1 MKNLYNKL
9 FTMTI
14 ALILASCSSNTEEA
28 VVNEAVSESIPE
40 ESNNETAADNLF
52 YQVPTPN
59 ELFAVLKNSNVAYN
73 RENLSDVSNASN
85 YLTKASKA
93 LNFGVYTADL
103 AYVTSLGQMDDAS
116 KFFET
121 VRSLSKDLEIE
132 NAVDEV
138 IMKRLQSNLENSN
151 ADSLFYLSNET
162 YYNAYSY
169 LEENDRR
176 DVLGMIVVGGWIEGL
191 NIILNLEPYS
201 EGSEVCQRIAD
212 QKLTLENLLIFT
224 STIENDQLAE
234 IVGELSGIEEIFN
247 YVSDDVDETESSE
260 STEEFTSSE
269 SADGVMIFGGGES
282 NSINEK
288 QFNELK
294 SIVLDLRTSIIEGS

>member
-9 FTMTI
+9 FTITI
-14 ALILASCSSNTEEA
+14 ALILASCSSNTEED
-28 VVNEAVSESIPE
+28 VVNEPASESIQE
-40 ESNNETAADNLF
+40 DSNNETAADNLF

-138 IMKRLQSNLENSN
+138 IMKRLQSNLESSN

-260 STEEFTSSE
+260 STEFTSSE

>member
-1 MKNLYNKL
+1 
-9 FTMTI
+9 
-14 ALILASCSSNTEEA
+14 
-28 VVNEAVSESIPE
+28 
-40 ESNNETAADNLF
+40 
-52 YQVPTPN
+52 
-59 ELFAVLKNSNVAYN
+59 
-73 RENLSDVSNASN
+73 
-85 YLTKASKA
+85 
-93 LNFGVYTADL
+93 
-103 AYVTSLGQMDDAS
+103 MDDAS

-260 STEEFTSSE
+260 STEFTSSE

>member
-1 MKNLYNKL
+1 MKILYTHFL
-9 FTMTI
+9 ITI
-14 ALILASCSSNTEEA
+14 FAFSITSCSNS
-28 VVNEAVSESIPE
+28 NEAEVPASEEVLEQIEE
-40 ESNNETAADNLF
+40 ESTSEVVEDHMF

-59 ELFAVLKNSNVAYN
+59 ELFAVLKNAEVAYN
-73 RENLSDVSNASN
+73 RENLNDISNVN
-85 YLTKASKA
+85 KYETKASKA

-103 AYVTSLGQMDDAS
+103 AYITSLGQMDDAS

-121 VRSLSKDLEIE
+121 IRNLSKDLEIE

-138 IMKRLQSNLENSN
+138 ILKRLQSNLENSN

-176 DVLGMIVVGGWIEGL
+176 DVLAMIVVGGWIEGL

-212 QKLTLENLLIFT
+212 QKLTLENLMIFT
-224 STIENDQLAE
+224 STIENDQLSE
-234 IVGELSGIEEIFN
+234 IVGELSAIEEVFKSEN
-247 YVSDDVDETESSE
+247 TEE
-260 STEEFTSSE
+260 EAEATEFTSNESE
-269 SADGVMIFGGGES
+269 DGVMIFGGGVS
-282 NSINEK
+282 SSISEA

-294 SIVLDLRTSIIEGS
+294 SIVLDLRTSIIEGI

>member
-1 MKNLYNKL
+1 MKILYTHFL
-9 FTMTI
+9 ITI
-14 ALILASCSSNTEEA
+14 FAFSITSCSNS
-28 VVNEAVSESIPE
+28 NEAEVPASEEVVEQIEE
-40 ESNNETAADNLF
+40 ESTSELVEDHMF

-59 ELFAVLKNSNVAYN
+59 ELFAVLKNAEVAYN
-73 RENLSDVSNASN
+73 RENLNDISNVN
-85 YLTKASKA
+85 KYETKASKA

-103 AYVTSLGQMDDAS
+103 AYITSLGQMDDAS

-121 VRSLSKDLEIE
+121 IRNLSKDLEIE

-138 IMKRLQSNLENSN
+138 ILKRLQSNLENSN

-176 DVLGMIVVGGWIEGL
+176 DVLAMIVVGGWIEGL

-212 QKLTLENLLIFT
+212 QKLTLENLMIFT
-224 STIENDQLAE
+224 STIENDQLSE
-234 IVGELSGIEEIFN
+234 IVGELSAVEEVFN
-247 YVSDDVDETESSE
+247 SENTEEEAE
-260 STEEFTSSE
+260 STEFTSNESE
-269 SADGVMIFGGGES
+269 DGVMIFGGGVS
-282 NSINEK
+282 SSISEA

-294 SIVLDLRTSIIEGS
+294 SIVLDLRTSIIEGI

>member
-1 MKNLYNKL
+1 MKNLNNKL
-9 FTMTI
+9 FTITI
-14 ALILASCSSNTEEA
+14 ALILASCSSNTEEV
-28 VVNEAVSESIPE
+28 VVNEPASESIQE
-40 ESNNETAADNLF
+40 ESDNETAADNLF

-234 IVGELSGIEEIFN
+234 VVGELSGIEEIFN
-247 YVSDDVDETESSE
+247 YVSDDVDDTESSE
-260 STEEFTSSE
+260 STEFTSSE

>member
-9 FTMTI
+9 FTITI

-28 VVNEAVSESIPE
+28 VVNEAASESIQE
-40 ESNNETAADNLF
+40 ESNNETASDNLF

-247 YVSDDVDETESSE
+247 YVSDDVDDTESSE
-260 STEEFTSSE
+260 STEFTSSE

>member
-1 MKNLYNKL
+1 MKILYTQFL
-9 FTMTI
+9 ITI
-14 ALILASCSSNTEEA
+14 FAFSITSCSNS
-28 VVNEAVSESIPE
+28 NEAEVPAASEEVVGQIEE
-40 ESNNETAADNLF
+40 ESTSEVVEDHMF

-59 ELFAVLKNSNVAYN
+59 ELFAVLKNAEVAYN
-73 RENLSDVSNASN
+73 RENLNDISNVN
-85 YLTKASKA
+85 KYETKASKA

-103 AYVTSLGQMDDAS
+103 AYITSLGQMDDAS

-121 VRSLSKDLEIE
+121 IRNLSKDLEIE

-138 IMKRLQSNLENSN
+138 ILKRLQSNLENSN

-176 DVLGMIVVGGWIEGL
+176 DVLAMIVVGGWIEGL

-201 EGSEVCQRIAD
+201 DGSEVCQRIAD
-212 QKLTLENLLIFT
+212 QKLTLENLMIFT
-224 STIENDQLAE
+224 STIENDQLSE
-234 IVGELSGIEEIFN
+234 IVGELSAIEEVFN
-247 YVSDDVDETESSE
+247 SE
-260 STEEFTSSE
+260 IIEEEAEAEVTEFTSSE
-269 SADGVMIFGGGES
+269 SEDGVMIFGGGVS
-282 NSINEK
+282 SSISEE

-294 SIVLDLRTSIIEGS
+294 SIVLDLRTSIIEGI

>member
-1 MKNLYNKL
+1 MKILYTHFL
-9 FTMTI
+9 ITI
-14 ALILASCSSNTEEA
+14 FAFSINSCSNSNDAE
-28 VVNEAVSESIPE
+28 VPAVSEEVVGQIE
-40 ESNNETAADNLF
+40 EEPTSEVVEDHMF

-59 ELFAVLKNSNVAYN
+59 ELFAVLKNAEVAYN
-73 RENLSDVSNASN
+73 RENLNDISNVN
-85 YLTKASKA
+85 KYETKASKA

-103 AYVTSLGQMDDAS
+103 AYITSLGQMDDAS

-121 VRSLSKDLEIE
+121 IRNLSKDLEIE

-138 IMKRLQSNLENSN
+138 ILKRLQSNLENSN

-176 DVLGMIVVGGWIEGL
+176 DVLAMIVVGGWIEGL

-201 EGSEVCQRIAD
+201 DGSEVCQRIAD
-212 QKLTLENLLIFT
+212 QKLTLENLMIFT
-224 STIENDQLAE
+224 STIENDQLSE
-234 IVGELSGIEEIFN
+234 IVGELSAIEEVFN
-247 YVSDDVDETESSE
+247 SE
-260 STEEFTSSE
+260 IIEEEAEATEFTSSE
-269 SADGVMIFGGGES
+269 SEDGVMIFGGGVS
-282 NSINEK
+282 SSISEA

-294 SIVLDLRTSIIEGS
+294 SIVLDLRTSIIEGI

>member
-1 MKNLYNKL
+1 MKILYTQFL
-9 FTMTI
+9 ITI
-14 ALILASCSSNTEEA
+14 FAFSITSCSNS
-28 VVNEAVSESIPE
+28 NEAEVPAASEEVVGQIEE
-40 ESNNETAADNLF
+40 ESTSEVVEDHMF

-59 ELFAVLKNSNVAYN
+59 ELFAVLKNAEVAYN
-73 RENLSDVSNASN
+73 RENLNDISNVN
-85 YLTKASKA
+85 KYETKASKA

-103 AYVTSLGQMDDAS
+103 AYITSLGQMDDAS

-121 VRSLSKDLEIE
+121 IRNLSKDLEIE

-138 IMKRLQSNLENSN
+138 ILKRLQSNLENSN

-176 DVLGMIVVGGWIEGL
+176 DVLAMIVVGGWIEGL

-201 EGSEVCQRIAD
+201 DGSEVCQRIAD
-212 QKLTLENLLIFT
+212 QKLTLENLMIFT
-224 STIENDQLAE
+224 STIENDQLSE
-234 IVGELSGIEEIFN
+234 IVGELSAIEEVFN
-247 YVSDDVDETESSE
+247 SE
-260 STEEFTSSE
+260 IIEEEAEATEFTSSE
-269 SADGVMIFGGGES
+269 SEDGVMIFGGGVS
-282 NSINEK
+282 SSISEA

-294 SIVLDLRTSIIEGS
+294 SIVLDLRTSIIEGI

>member
-1 MKNLYNKL
+1 MKTLYTYL
-9 FTMTI
+9 LITFF
-14 ALILASCSSNTEEA
+14 ALSISSCSNSNESEVSDTDE
-28 VVNEAVSESIPE
+28 VVNQAVEDSTTDDI
-40 ESNNETAADNLF
+40 DNHMF

-59 ELFAVLKNSNVAYN
+59 ELFAVLKNAEVSYN
-73 RENLSDVSNASN
+73 RENLNDISNVN
-85 YLTKASKA
+85 KYETKASKA

-121 VRSLSKDLEIE
+121 IRTMSKDLEIE

-138 IMKRLQSNLENSN
+138 VLKRLQSNLENSN

-176 DVLGMIVVGGWIEGL
+176 DVLALIVVGGWIEGL
-191 NIILNLEPYS
+191 NIILNLEPYR

-212 QKLTLENLLIFT
+212 QKLTLENLLVFT
-224 STIENDQLAE
+224 SSIENDQLSE
-234 IVGELSGIEEIFN
+234 IIGELASIEEVFN
-247 YVSDDVDETESSE
+247 DSSSDEETEAS
-260 STEEFTSSE
+260 EFTSNESE
-269 SADGVMIFGGGES
+269 DGVMIFGGGVSSSLSE
-282 NSINEK
+282 N

-294 SIVLDLRTSIIEGS
+294 SIVLDLRTSIVEGI

>member
-1 MKNLYNKL
+1 MKILYPHFL
-9 FTMTI
+9 ITI
-14 ALILASCSSNTEEA
+14 FAFSITSCSNSNEA
-28 VVNEAVSESIPE
+28 EISAVSEEVVGQIE
-40 ESNNETAADNLF
+40 EEPSSEVVEDHMF

-59 ELFAVLKNSNVAYN
+59 ELFAVLKNAEVAYN
-73 RENLSDVSNASN
+73 RENLNDISNVN
-85 YLTKASKA
+85 KYETKASKA

-103 AYVTSLGQMDDAS
+103 AYITSLGQMDDAS

-121 VRSLSKDLEIE
+121 IRNLSKDLEIE

-138 IMKRLQSNLENSN
+138 ILKRLQSNLENSN

-176 DVLGMIVVGGWIEGL
+176 DVLAMIVVGGWIEGL

-201 EGSEVCQRIAD
+201 DGSEVCQRIAD
-212 QKLTLENLLIFT
+212 QKLTLENLMIFT
-224 STIENDQLAE
+224 STIENDQLSE
-234 IVGELSGIEEIFN
+234 IVGELSAIEEVFN
-247 YVSDDVDETESSE
+247 SEIIEEESE
-260 STEEFTSSE
+260 ATEFTSNESE
-269 SADGVMIFGGGES
+269 DGVMIFGGGVS
-282 NSINEK
+282 SSISEE

-294 SIVLDLRTSIIEGS
+294 SIVLDLRTSIIEGI

>member
-9 FTMTI
+9 FTITI

-28 VVNEAVSESIPE
+28 VVNEPPSESIQE

-247 YVSDDVDETESSE
+247 YVSDDVDDTESSE
-260 STEEFTSSE
+260 STEFTSSE

>member
-1 MKNLYNKL
+1 MKTLYNYL
-9 FTMTI
+9 
-14 ALILASCSSNTEEA
+14 LITFFAFSIASCSNSNESEVSVSDEVVTQA
-28 VVNEAVSESIPE
+28 VEDSTTDDV
-40 ESNNETAADNLF
+40 DNHMF

-59 ELFAVLKNSNVAYN
+59 ELFAVLKNAEVSYN
-73 RENLSDVSNASN
+73 RENLNDISNVN
-85 YLTKASKA
+85 KYETKASKA
-93 LNFGVYTADL
+93 LNFGIYTADL
-103 AYVTSLGQMDDAS
+103 AYITSLGQMDDAS

-121 VRSLSKDLEIE
+121 IRTMSKDLEIE

-138 IMKRLQSNLENSN
+138 VLKRLQSNLENSN

-176 DVLGMIVVGGWIEGL
+176 DVLALIVVGGWIEGL

-212 QKLTLENLLIFT
+212 QKLTLENLLVFT
-224 STIENDQLAE
+224 SSIENDQLSE
-234 IVGELSGIEEIFN
+234 IIGELASIEEVFN
-247 YVSDDVDETESSE
+247 DSSSDEDTESA
-260 STEEFTSSE
+260 EFTSNKSE
-269 SADGVMIFGGGES
+269 DGVMIFGGGVSSSLSE
-282 NSINEK
+282 N

-294 SIVLDLRTSIIEGS
+294 SIVLDLRTSIVEGI

>member
-1 MKNLYNKL
+1 MKILYTHFL
-9 FTMTI
+9 ITI
-14 ALILASCSSNTEEA
+14 FAFSITSCSNS
-28 VVNEAVSESIPE
+28 NEAEVPAASEEVVGQIEE
-40 ESNNETAADNLF
+40 ESTSEVVEDHIF

-59 ELFAVLKNSNVAYN
+59 ELFAVLKNAEVAYN
-73 RENLSDVSNASN
+73 RENLNDISNIN
-85 YLTKASKA
+85 KYETKASKA

-103 AYVTSLGQMDDAS
+103 AYITSLGQMDDAS

-121 VRSLSKDLEIE
+121 IRNLSKDLEIE

-138 IMKRLQSNLENSN
+138 ILKRLQSNLENSN

-176 DVLGMIVVGGWIEGL
+176 DVLAMIVVGGWIEGL
-191 NIILNLEPYS
+191 NIILNLESYS

-212 QKLTLENLLIFT
+212 QKLTLENLMIFT
-224 STIENDQLAE
+224 STIENDQLSE
-234 IVGELSGIEEIFN
+234 IVGELSSIEEVFN
-247 YVSDDVDETESSE
+247 SKNTEQEVEAS
-260 STEEFTSSE
+260 EFTSNESE
-269 SADGVMIFGGGES
+269 DGVMIFGGGVS
-282 NSINEK
+282 SSISEA

-294 SIVLDLRTSIIEGS
+294 SIVLDLRTSIIEGI

>member
-1 MKNLYNKL
+1 MKILYTHFL
-9 FTMTI
+9 ITI
-14 ALILASCSSNTEEA
+14 FAFSITSCSNSNESEVPAASEE
-28 VVNEAVSESIPE
+28 VVGQIEEEPTSEVVE
-40 ESNNETAADNLF
+40 DHMF

-59 ELFAVLKNSNVAYN
+59 ELFAVLKNADVAYN
-73 RENLSDVSNASN
+73 RENLNDISNVN
-85 YLTKASKA
+85 KYETKASKA

-103 AYVTSLGQMDDAS
+103 AYITSLGQMDDAS

-121 VRSLSKDLEIE
+121 IRNLSKDLEIE

-138 IMKRLQSNLENSN
+138 ILKRLQSNLENSN

-176 DVLGMIVVGGWIEGL
+176 DVLAMIVVGGWIEGL

-201 EGSEVCQRIAD
+201 DGSEVCQRIAD
-212 QKLTLENLLIFT
+212 QKLTLENLMIFT
-224 STIENDQLAE
+224 STIENDQLSE
-234 IVGELSGIEEIFN
+234 IVGELSAIEEVFN
-247 YVSDDVDETESSE
+247 SE
-260 STEEFTSSE
+260 IIEEEAEATEFTSSE
-269 SADGVMIFGGGES
+269 SEDGVMIFGGGVS
-282 NSINEK
+282 SSISEA

-294 SIVLDLRTSIIEGS
+294 SIVLDLRTSIIEGI

>member
-1 MKNLYNKL
+1 MKILYTHFL
-9 FTMTI
+9 ITI
-14 ALILASCSSNTEEA
+14 FAFSITSCSNS
-28 VVNEAVSESIPE
+28 NEAEVSAASEEVVGQIEE
-40 ESNNETAADNLF
+40 ESTSELVEDHMF

-59 ELFAVLKNSNVAYN
+59 ELFAVLKNADVAYN
-73 RENLSDVSNASN
+73 RENLNDISNVN
-85 YLTKASKA
+85 KYETKASKA

-103 AYVTSLGQMDDAS
+103 AYITSLGQMDDAS

-121 VRSLSKDLEIE
+121 IRNLSKDLEIE

-138 IMKRLQSNLENSN
+138 ILKRLQSNLENSN

-176 DVLGMIVVGGWIEGL
+176 DVLAMIVVGGWIEGL

-212 QKLTLENLLIFT
+212 QKLTLENLMIFT
-224 STIENDQLAE
+224 STIENDQLSE
-234 IVGELSGIEEIFN
+234 IVGELSAIEEVFN
-247 YVSDDVDETESSE
+247 SENTEE
-260 STEEFTSSE
+260 EAEATEFTSNESE
-269 SADGVMIFGGGES
+269 DGVMIFGGGVS
-282 NSINEK
+282 SSISEA

-294 SIVLDLRTSIIEGS
+294 SIVLDLRTSIIEGI

>member
-1 MKNLYNKL
+1 MKILYTHFL
-9 FTMTI
+9 ITI
-14 ALILASCSSNTEEA
+14 FAFSITSCSNP
-28 VVNEAVSESIPE
+28 NEAEVPAASEEVVGQIE
-40 ESNNETAADNLF
+40 EEPTSEVVEDHMF

-59 ELFAVLKNSNVAYN
+59 ELFAVLKNADVAYN
-73 RENLSDVSNASN
+73 RENLNDISNVN
-85 YLTKASKA
+85 KYETKASKA

-103 AYVTSLGQMDDAS
+103 AYITSLGQMDDAS

-121 VRSLSKDLEIE
+121 IRNLSKDLEIE

-138 IMKRLQSNLENSN
+138 ILKRLQSNLENSN

-176 DVLGMIVVGGWIEGL
+176 DVLAMIVVGGWIEGL

-201 EGSEVCQRIAD
+201 DGSEVCQRIAD
-212 QKLTLENLLIFT
+212 QKLTLENLMIFT
-224 STIENDQLAE
+224 STIENDQLSE
-234 IVGELSGIEEIFN
+234 IVGELSAIEEVFN
-247 YVSDDVDETESSE
+247 SEIIEEESE
-260 STEEFTSSE
+260 ATEFTSNESE
-269 SADGVMIFGGGES
+269 DGVMIFGGGVS
-282 NSINEK
+282 SSISEE

-294 SIVLDLRTSIIEGS
+294 SIVLDLRTSIIEGI

>member
-1 MKNLYNKL
+1 MKNLNNKL
-9 FTMTI
+9 FTITI
-14 ALILASCSSNTEEA
+14 ALFLASCSSNTEEA
-28 VVNEAVSESIPE
+28 VVNEAVSETIQE
-40 ESNNETAADNLF
+40 EPDNESAADNLF

-59 ELFAVLKNSNVAYN
+59 ELFAVLKNSGVAYN

-132 NAVDEV
+132 NAVDEI

-201 EGSEVCQRIAD
+201 DGSEVCQRIAD

-234 IVGELSGIEEIFN
+234 IIGELSSIEEVFN
-247 YVSDDVDETESSE
+247 YAADDVDDSESSE
-260 STEEFTSSE
+260 SSEFTSSE
-269 SADGVMIFGGGES
+269 SAEGVMIFGGGES
-282 NSINEK
+282 NSITED

>member
-1 MKNLYNKL
+1 
-9 FTMTI
+9 MTI

-260 STEEFTSSE
+260 STEFTSSE